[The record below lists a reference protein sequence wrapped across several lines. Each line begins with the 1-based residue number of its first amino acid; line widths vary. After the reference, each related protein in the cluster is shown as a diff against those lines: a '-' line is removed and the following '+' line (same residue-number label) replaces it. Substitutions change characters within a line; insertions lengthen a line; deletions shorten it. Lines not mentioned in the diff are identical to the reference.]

1 MYIKKQISI
10 FQLVAMNWKS
20 VGLLVVMVTAV
31 TVTYLDLLHP
41 HVSVSMSVISGIST
55 AISFFIAFFTAQ
67 AYDRWWEARKIWGS
81 FVNDSRSFGRMV
93 TTMFGKA
100 GGGSEIPAIQDR
112 LVRRHI
118 AYLYAV
124 KARLRN
130 EGAEVYS
137 AYLSEEDAGR
147 VDGSSN
153 VGNALLGIQG
163 EEIDDAERAGH
174 IEVIRM
180 AQLNDMLSRFST
192 SQGMAERIK
201 GTVFPA
207 KYASM
212 IRVSIW
218 FFVLVFP
225 AALSEEIGYWAIFFS
240 SMLGTIFLLVF
251 LAGQAL
257 LDPFEGTPT
266 DTPMSSIVRTIEINL
281 LEQIGEKNLPDP
293 VEPVDGHYLM

>member
-1 MYIKKQISI
+1 MYVKKHISI
-10 FQLVAMNWKS
+10 AHLVAMSWKS
-20 VGLLVVMVTAV
+20 VTALVVVVSVVTIV
-31 TVTYLDLLHP
+31 YLDLLRL

-67 AYDRWWEARKIWGS
+67 AYDRWWEARKIWGA

-93 TTMFGKA
+93 TTLFGKA
-100 GGGSEIPAIQDR
+100 GGGSEVRAIQDR

-137 AYLSEEDAGR
+137 PYLSEEDAGR
-147 VDGSSN
+147 IEGSSN
-153 VGNALLGIQG
+153 IGNELLRIQG
-163 EEIDDAERAGH
+163 EEIDAAERASH
-174 IEVIRM
+174 IDVIRM

-207 KYASM
+207 HYASM
-212 IRVSIW
+212 IRISIW

-225 AALSEEIGYWAIFFS
+225 AALSEEIGHWAIFFS
-240 SMLGTIFLLVF
+240 SLLGTIFLLVYR
-251 LAGQAL
+251 AGQAL
-257 LDPFEGTPT
+257 LDPFEGTPN

-281 LEQIGEKNLPDP
+281 LEQIGEKNLPAP
-293 VEPVDGHYLM
+293 VEPVEGRYLM

>member
-1 MYIKKQISI
+1 MYINKHIKIANI
-10 FQLVAMNWKS
+10 VVMNWKS
-20 VGLLVVMVTAV
+20 VTVLLFVVSAITII
-31 TVTYLDLLHP
+31 YLDMLHL
-41 HVSVSMSVISGIST
+41 HVEVSMSVIGGIST

-67 AYDRWWEARKIWGS
+67 AYDRWWEARKIWGA

-100 GGGSEIPAIQDR
+100 DGGSEVPAIQDR
-112 LVRRHI
+112 LIRRHI

-130 EGAEVYS
+130 EGAQEYS
-137 AYLSEEDAGR
+137 DYLNEEDAGK
-147 VDGSSN
+147 VEGSSN
-153 VGNALLGIQG
+153 VGNALLELQG
-163 EEIDDAERAGH
+163 KDIDAAERAGH

-207 KYASM
+207 HYASM

-218 FFVLVFP
+218 IFVLVFP
-225 AALSEEIGYWAIFFS
+225 AALSEEIGHWAIFFS
-240 SMLGTIFLLVF
+240 SLLGTIFLLVYR
-251 LAGQAL
+251 AGQAL
-257 LDPFEGTPT
+257 LDPFEGEPN

-293 VEPVDGHYLM
+293 VEPVDGRYLM

>member
-1 MYIKKQISI
+1 MYIKKHISI
-10 FQLVAMNWKS
+10 AHLVAMSWKP
-20 VGLLVVMVTAV
+20 VTGLVFAVAVVTIV
-31 TVTYLDLLHP
+31 YLDLLRP

-93 TTMFGKA
+93 TTMFGKT
-100 GGGSEIPAIQDR
+100 GGASEIPSIQER

-130 EGAEVYS
+130 QGAEVYS
-137 AYLSEEDAGR
+137 GYLNEEDAGLIE
-147 VDGSSN
+147 GSSN
-153 VGNALLGIQG
+153 VGNALLRLQG
-163 EEIDDAERAGH
+163 EEIDAAERAGH
-174 IEVIRM
+174 IDVIRM
-180 AQLNDMLSRFST
+180 AQFNDMLSRFST

-207 KYASM
+207 HYASM
-212 IRVSIW
+212 IRISIW

-225 AALSEEIGYWAIFFS
+225 AALSEEIGHWAIFFS
-240 SMLGTIFLLVF
+240 SLLGTIFLLVYR
-251 LAGQAL
+251 AGQAL
-257 LDPFEGTPT
+257 LDPFEGTPN

-293 VEPVDGHYLM
+293 VEPVDGRYLM

>member
-1 MYIKKQISI
+1 MYVKKHISI
-10 FQLVAMNWKS
+10 GHLIAMSWKS
-20 VGLLVVMVTAV
+20 VTTLVFVVAVVTIV
-31 TVTYLDLLHP
+31 YLDLLRP

-67 AYDRWWEARKIWGS
+67 AYDRWWEARKIWGA

-93 TTMFGKA
+93 TTLFGKA
-100 GGGSEIPAIQDR
+100 GDGSEVIAIQDR
-112 LVRRHI
+112 LIRRHI

-130 EGAEVYS
+130 EDAEEYS
-137 AYLSEEDAGR
+137 GYLNAEDADR
-147 VDGSSN
+147 VEGSSN
-153 VGNALLGIQG
+153 AGNALLRLQG
-163 EEIDDAERAGH
+163 EEIDAAERASH
-174 IEVIRM
+174 IDVIRM

-207 KYASM
+207 HYASM
-212 IRVSIW
+212 IRISIW

-225 AALSEEIGYWAIFFS
+225 AALGEEIGHWAIFFS
-240 SMLGTIFLLVF
+240 SLLGTIFLLVYR
-251 LAGQAL
+251 AGQAL
-257 LDPFEGTPT
+257 LDPFEGTPN

-281 LEQIGEKNLPDP
+281 LEQIGEKNLPAP
-293 VEPVDGHYLM
+293 VEPVEGRYLM